1 MVFKFKQS
9 LFLLGLLAPGAYS
22 QTKDLAIVGAHIE
35 LGNGKSIASGT
46 IYIHDGKIASVGETV
61 VLPDGIATVN
71 AKGQFVYPGF
81 INAYCTQGLRLPD
94 VPSAGPAPDTR
105 NTAPATMW
113 HSNKRGIRADVL
125 AAKCLD
131 IADQLRD
138 NYGMGITTAL
148 LSSGSGSVR
157 GIGSV
162 IDYLGKGSVV
172 LTSAAGDLALRG
184 GGGGGGGGGYPGTL
198 FGVTALTR
206 QVIIDAQ
213 SYAADPTAKKDPSFD
228 NLKPMVTG
236 KIPTIFTADT
246 ARELVRAKRIT
257 DEFGLKLIVNGGRE
271 AYREIDWIKA
281 NKVPVILS
289 LDVADAPS
297 KTVEKGENATPQEV
311 LNERYDLWLERSKNP
326 KVLSDAGVPL
336 AFSLGNGFADYLK
349 GVRKLVAAG
358 LPKDAALQAMTSGAA
373 AILGV
378 SDKVGTIE
386 VGKLAN
392 LVFLTGDFIDDKSTV
407 QGLIV
412 EGAQIDIKKGTVK

>member
-1 MVFKFKQS
+1 M
-9 LFLLGLLAPGAYS
+9 
-22 QTKDLAIVGAHIE
+22 
-35 LGNGKSIASGT
+35 
-46 IYIHDGKIASVGETV
+46 
-61 VLPDGIATVN
+61 
-71 AKGQFVYPGF
+71 
-81 INAYCTQGLRLPD
+81 
-94 VPSAGPAPDTR
+94 
-105 NTAPATMW
+105 
-113 HSNKRGIRADVL
+113 
-125 AAKCLD
+125 
-131 IADQLRD
+131 
-138 NYGMGITTAL
+138 
-148 LSSGSGSVR
+148 
-157 GIGSV
+157 
-162 IDYLGKGSVV
+162 
-172 LTSAAGDLALRG
+172 
-184 GGGGGGGGGYPGTL
+184 
-198 FGVTALTR
+198 
-206 QVIIDAQ
+206 
-213 SYAADPTAKKDPSFD
+213 
-228 NLKPMVTG
+228 
-236 KIPTIFTADT
+236 
-246 ARELVRAKRIT
+246 
-257 DEFGLKLIVNGGRE
+257 
-271 AYREIDWIKA
+271 
-281 NKVPVILS
+281 ILS